1 MATRTRSATPFDA
14 LVRALRPR
22 TPEVSVRKRT
32 ADLLYDADVGNRTL
46 IGVLAGAEEAVYYSS
61 RTRCVAAVTIT
72 DVGPDLGSARPLGQ
86 AVDAPERAFD
96 HVDAEWAWTNPRLDS
111 RSERRTGENARSE
124 LL

>member
-1 MATRTRSATPFDA
+1 MATRTRSVTPFDS

-22 TPEVSVRKRT
+22 TPDPAVRNRT

-46 IGVLAGAEEAVYYSS
+46 VGVLAGAEEAVYHST

-86 AVDAPERAFD
+86 AVDDPERALD
-96 HVDAEWAWTNPRLDS
+96 HVDAELAWTNPGLD
-111 RSERRTGENARSE
+111 G
-124 LL
+124 